1 MMHNLERF
9 QKFSPEQKVNGAN
22 NKAIIYTRVST
33 KEQADTNTSLG
44 TQKKYCE
51 NYAKSNGYEVVAYF
65 GGTHESAKSD
75 DRKEFKRM
83 LKYVR
88 QSGNIGYII
97 VYSYDRF
104 SRTGS
109 NAAQISQ
116 DLFKQG
122 IQLKAVTQ
130 EVDATS
136 AAGKFQQNLFFMF
149 SQFDNEL
156 RKDKTITAMS
166 DLLRKGYWLWSP
178 PLGYTN
184 NKKYHKAVEWDIT
197 INKTGKQLKK
207 AFQWKV
213 QKKFSN
219 VEIVSKLNLLGVKIN
234 ERRLGEVFKNPFY
247 CGILV
252 TKMLPGEIIQGKQTP
267 IVSKEDFLKINSE
280 ESVHPKT
287 YKTDTISLP
296 LKQFVYCE
304 TCKKPLT
311 GYLVKRKNL
320 YYYKCRTKGCHCN
333 KSANK
338 IHKDFTKILD
348 SFQVDPKYNETV
360 KEVMLYTYDNLTKE
374 LRTEHA
380 QLKKQLKEIE
390 EKIDAI
396 EERFA
401 VGEIDT
407 EIYQKFKSK
416 YTANQKQ
423 ISTTLSQSAISSS
436 NLTKAIDVA
445 LKLATNI
452 SDIWTLGDL
461 KQKKRI
467 QRLVFPS
474 GIGYDKQNDAVRT
487 LKTNSLFSLISIAQ
501 RELLKTKNG
510 KSIQMN
516 QFSVRVSP
524 EGFEPS
530 TASLEGRCS
539 IQLS

>member
-1 MMHNLERF
+1 MSR
-9 QKFSPEQKVNGAN
+9 
-22 NKAIIYTRVST
+22 
-33 KEQADTNTSLG
+33 
-44 TQKKYCE
+44 KK
-51 NYAKSNGYEVVAYF
+51 GF
-65 GGTHESAKSD
+65 
-75 DRKEFKRM
+75 
-83 LKYVR
+83 
-88 QSGNIGYII
+88 
-97 VYSYDRF
+97 
-104 SRTGS
+104 
-109 NAAQISQ
+109 
-116 DLFKQG
+116 
-122 IQLKAVTQ
+122 
-130 EVDATS
+130 
-136 AAGKFQQNLFFMF
+136 
-149 SQFDNEL
+149 
-156 RKDKTITAMS
+156 TITS
-166 DLLRKGYWLWSP
+166 VEPKG
-178 PLGYTN
+178 
-184 NKKYHKAVEWDIT
+184 A
-197 INKTGKQLKK
+197 
-207 AFQWKV
+207 
-213 QKKFSN
+213 
-219 VEIVSKLNLLGVKIN
+219 
-234 ERRLGEVFKNPFY
+234 R
-247 CGILV
+247 
-252 TKMLPGEIIQGKQTP
+252 
-267 IVSKEDFLKINSE
+267 
-280 ESVHPKT
+280 
-287 YKTDTISLP
+287 
-296 LKQFVYCE
+296 
-304 TCKKPLT
+304 
-311 GYLVKRKNL
+311 
-320 YYYKCRTKGCHCN
+320 CN

>member
-1 MMHNLERF
+1 
-9 QKFSPEQKVNGAN
+9 
-22 NKAIIYTRVST
+22 
-33 KEQADTNTSLG
+33 
-44 TQKKYCE
+44 
-51 NYAKSNGYEVVAYF
+51 
-65 GGTHESAKSD
+65 
-75 DRKEFKRM
+75 
-83 LKYVR
+83 
-88 QSGNIGYII
+88 
-97 VYSYDRF
+97 
-104 SRTGS
+104 
-109 NAAQISQ
+109 
-116 DLFKQG
+116 
-122 IQLKAVTQ
+122 
-130 EVDATS
+130 
-136 AAGKFQQNLFFMF
+136 
-149 SQFDNEL
+149 
-156 RKDKTITAMS
+156 
-166 DLLRKGYWLWSP
+166 
-178 PLGYTN
+178 
-184 NKKYHKAVEWDIT
+184 
-197 INKTGKQLKK
+197 
-207 AFQWKV
+207 
-213 QKKFSN
+213 
-219 VEIVSKLNLLGVKIN
+219 
-234 ERRLGEVFKNPFY
+234 
-247 CGILV
+247 
-252 TKMLPGEIIQGKQTP
+252 MLPGEIIQGKQTP